1 MLFYVIWYILFYD
14 IHLFI
19 FNKIIDMIFNKTAL
33 NIAVEKE
40 NEKIVQLLLSVPN
53 INVNDRNISI
63 NRLLIKFQKFTNLI
77 QFQSKL
83 QI

>member
-1 MLFYVIWYILFYD
+1 
-14 IHLFI
+14 
-19 FNKIIDMIFNKTAL
+19 MIFNKTAL

-83 QI
+83 

>member
-1 MLFYVIWYILFYD
+1 
-14 IHLFI
+14 
-19 FNKIIDMIFNKTAL
+19 MIFNKTAL

-53 INVNDRNISI
+53 INVNDRNILN

-83 QI
+83 